1 MDAQA
6 KKAIADDIF
15 KKLNPHF
22 SALLGSN
29 QGFGFQTSGGNF
41 TQDMSIA
48 LKDWFERDD
57 STKLEALLRTAQLTN
72 ALSEQ
77 ELDSFLTQIKSAK

>member
-1 MDAQA
+1 MDTQA
-6 KKAIADDIF
+6 KKAIADEIF

-22 SALLGSN
+22 SALLGTN

-41 TQDMSIA
+41 TQDFSSA
-48 LKDWFERDD
+48 LKDWFEHDD

-77 ELDSFLTQIKSAK
+77 ELDSFLTQIEPAK

>member
-6 KKAIADDIF
+6 KKVIADDIF

-22 SALLGSN
+22 SALLGTN

>member
-1 MDAQA
+1 MDVQD
-6 KKAIADDIF
+6 KKTIADAIF

-22 SALLGSN
+22 SALLGTN

-48 LKDWFERDD
+48 LKEWFEHDD

-77 ELDSFLTQIKSAK
+77 ELDSFLDQIEATK